1 MSSRFDEIIDRY
13 HTMCEKYDGIA
24 RTGRPSDTIPLWV
37 AGRPVKGSAR
47 PPHREDKLVY
57 PGSGQM

>member
-37 AGRPVKGSAR
+37 ADMDFRSPGLRAR
-47 PPHREDKLVY
+47 GASPA
-57 PGSGQM
+57 G